1 MKSNQI
7 FLLLSVLFYTIN
19 ANGQTSKQRNRI
31 DSMLVAVS
39 AEATDNIQLDKL
51 FYLAKSYHRINK
63 DSTQYYIS
71 QTMQL
76 AQLKDKKA
84 LLGKAYYYKGWLE
97 KSERNYTKA
106 VSSLDTSILY
116 LTTAKDTVT
125 LANCLSDYGLSHWR
139 LGHLDKSIT
148 AYNKIL
154 SFNDTPILKKS
165 KLAATINSALVLE
178 EQDMPAK
185 AEERYL
191 QALAF
196 AIDIKDRYG
205 QIIVYNNLS
214 SIYRHR
220 IEYQKSIENSY
231 KGINLARKI
240 GHQFEL
246 RRAIANLGATYT
258 QMNKNDSALYCLNK
272 AFQIAID
279 INEESYNVKT
289 SWHLAELY
297 INMKRY
303 NKARQYGKL
312 SLSLAKKYDIIE
324 DIAFGYEILYQ
335 IEQKT
340 KNYALS
346 NQLADSLL
354 FWRDSLNKS
363 SNQEALADAEASY
376 NNTLLL
382 KDNTIQASK
391 IESLA
396 KEKKYL
402 RIILLIAI
410 LLSCIILFAIW
421 NLFKKKK
428 VQSELAMEME
438 HTVKLTENVE
448 AYRKKRA
455 TELHDDVGQDLLL
468 AQQSIQLNNPTDRT
482 KQFIERALNKVRKI
496 SKDEYPYELNY
507 IGLKASLEY
516 LIDLIEQ
523 NTEIIISESLVNI
536 PEEIPETQMLN
547 IYRVIQ
553 EMLNNSIKNK
563 DTTAVFIGMETK
575 EGYLE
580 IVYQDNGTGF
590 DFEENLTKGKSIGL
604 KSIVNRVRMLKAE
617 LKFVPSTTDNR
628 YQIIIPFDK

>member
-1 MKSNQI
+1 
-7 FLLLSVLFYTIN
+7 
-19 ANGQTSKQRNRI
+19 
-31 DSMLVAVS
+31 MLVAVS